1 MGSLGK
7 SFALVFVAL
16 FLTALVVL
24 PPALVKAESKT
35 IVVPDDYST
44 IKDAIFY
51 ANEGDTVYVKKGTYQ
66 EQTLTINKKLSILGE
81 DVEDTIISLHPPWVD
96 IGGLHLTGSGVEPFY
111 GYDNPIKITANN
123 VIISGFKI
131 ISNVSSTLRISGAGT
146 LMTGNYIAAGLL
158 LENAGQNITGN
169 TVNGEITCIGNNHTI
184 ADNILR
190 GVFVLS
196 SGILIENNSISGD
209 IGIQMGSYGNTVFNN
224 TIKECG
230 TGISFWSYAADNLF
244 YGNNFINNTRQ
255 IQIGDTYNPVVG
267 RWDNGYALGGNY
279 WSDYSAKYSNA
290 VEIDDSGIGDKP
302 YIIDAKNIDH
312 FPLLNP
318 YFGEEANSASETF
331 PTMLIAIVAVVV
343 VALVVAGLLVYHKK
357 HKHNSVKEV

>member
-1 MGSLGK
+1 MSKTLAL
-7 SFALVFVAL
+7 ALVLV
-16 FLTALVVL
+16 FLTASSITIIQ
-24 PPALVKAESKT
+24 PAKAENKT
-35 IVVPDDYST
+35 IVVPDDYPS
-44 IKDAIFY
+44 ISEALINAVDGA
-51 ANEGDTVYVKKGTYQ
+51 TVYVKRGTYQ